1 MFKAI
6 LFGLLSCA
14 LVLPVFGLVISQFL
28 PPVFVAPGEP
38 GWRQQHN
45 QLVSI
50 DTVQWLTVLGW
61 AIAAGVGGFVG
72 TRIQATRTLR
82 PAIWVGVIILLV
94 WGIPVG
100 IFLGNQM
107 GWVHFTCC
115 LIILPAVWV
124 GGTLARITGARRQ
137 RFS

>member
-6 LFGLLSCA
+6 LFGLLSCV

-28 PPVFVAPGEP
+28 PPAFVALGEP
-38 GWRQQHN
+38 GWRQQHD

-50 DTVQWLTVLGW
+50 NTVQWLTLLGW
-61 AIAAGVGGFVG
+61 TVTAGVGGFVS
-72 TRIQATRTLR
+72 TRTQATRTLR

-100 IFLGNQM
+100 IFSLSQIS
-107 GWVHFTCC
+107 WVHVTCC
-115 LIILPAVWV
+115 LAIMPAVLA
-124 GGTLARITGARRQ
+124 GGTLARKKAES
-137 RFS
+137 FV

>member
-6 LFGLLSCA
+6 VFGLLSCA

-28 PPVFVAPGEP
+28 PPAFVAIGEP

-94 WGIPVG
+94 WGVPVG

-115 LIILPAVWV
+115 LAIMPAVLA
-124 GGTLARITGARRQ
+124 GGALARRKIERRQ
-137 RFS
+137 RLS

>member
-6 LFGLLSCA
+6 VFGLLSCA
-14 LVLPVFGLVISQFL
+14 LVLPVFGLAISQLL
-28 PPVFVAPGEP
+28 PPAFVALGEP
-38 GWRQQHN
+38 GWRQQHD

-50 DTVQWLTVLGW
+50 NSVQWLTVLGW
-61 AIAAGVGGFVG
+61 ALAAGIGGFVS
-72 TRIQATRTLR
+72 TRTQATRTLR

-94 WGIPVG
+94 WGLPVG
-100 IFLGNQM
+100 FFSGSQM

-115 LIILPAVWV
+115 LAIMPAVLA
-124 GGTLARITGARRQ
+124 GGSLARRKIERRQ

>member
-6 LFGLLSCA
+6 LFGLLSCV

-28 PPVFVAPGEP
+28 PPAFVALGEP
-38 GWRQQHN
+38 GWRQQHD

-50 DTVQWLTVLGW
+50 NTVQWLTVLGW
-61 AIAAGVGGFVG
+61 TVTAGVGGFVS
-72 TRIQATRTLR
+72 TRTQATRTLR

-100 IFLGNQM
+100 IFSLSQIS
-107 GWVHFTCC
+107 WVHLTCC
-115 LIILPAVWV
+115 LAIMPAVLA
-124 GGTLARITGARRQ
+124 GGALARKKAES
-137 RFS
+137 FV

>member
-45 QLVSI
+45 QLVSLNS
-50 DTVQWLTVLGW
+50 VQWLTVLGV
-61 AIAAGVGGFVG
+61 ARVRLKLKVAGKTWKTFV
-72 TRIQATRTLR
+72 
-82 PAIWVGVIILLV
+82 
-94 WGIPVG
+94 
-100 IFLGNQM
+100 
-107 GWVHFTCC
+107 
-115 LIILPAVWV
+115 
-124 GGTLARITGARRQ
+124 
-137 RFS
+137 

>member
-6 LFGLLSCA
+6 VFGLLSCA

-45 QLVSI
+45 QLVSLNS
-50 DTVQWLTVLGW
+50 VQWLTVLGW
-61 AIAAGVGGFVG
+61 ALAAGIGGFVS
-72 TRIQATRTLR
+72 TRTQAIRTLR

-100 IFLGNQM
+100 IFLGSQM

-115 LIILPAVWV
+115 LVILPAVLV
-124 GGTLARITGARRQ
+124 GGALARRKIERRQ
-137 RFS
+137 RLS

>member
-28 PPVFVAPGEP
+28 PPAFVALGEP
-38 GWRQQHN
+38 GWRQQHD

-50 DTVQWLTVLGW
+50 NTVQWLTVLGW
-61 AIAAGVGGFVG
+61 AVTAGVGGFVS
-72 TRIQATRTLR
+72 TRTQATRTLR

-100 IFLGNQM
+100 IFTLSQIS
-107 GWVHFTCC
+107 WVHVTCC
-115 LIILPAVWV
+115 LAIMPAVLA
-124 GGTLARITGARRQ
+124 GGALARRKAE
-137 RFS
+137 SLA